1 MRSIFVLQN
10 FLRIVNEERQMML
23 MTLMTFTSFGLIAT
37 EVNDVFVGL
46 ISVRSDKANSFSERA
61 FV

>member
-10 FLRIVNEERQMML
+10 FLRIVNEERQMM
-23 MTLMTFTSFGLIAT
+23 LMTFTSFGLIAT

>member
-1 MRSIFVLQN
+1 M
-10 FLRIVNEERQMML
+10 NEERQMM
-23 MTLMTFTSFGLIAT
+23 LMTFTSFGLIAT